1 MAVSNLAEDRIPV
14 IVGVGEFSD
23 HPKELT
29 EGLEPLALMI
39 EALKRAEQDSGGKL
53 LKDID
58 SLDIV
63 NFLSWRYTAPEKQLS
78 EKLGINPKHVYYGPV
93 GGESPIRYIHEAA
106 KRIARGESL
115 VAAITG
121 AESQG
126 TATKAERAKVD
137 LPSSPLIGTM
147 TGTRWRPSSASLSR

>member
-1 MAVSNLAEDRIPV
+1 MAVSSQAEDRIPV

-23 HPKELT
+23 HPRELT

-53 LKDID
+53 LWDID

-78 EKLGINPKHVYYGPV
+78 KKLGIAPKHAYYGPV

-106 KRIARGESL
+106 KRIARGECS
-115 VAAITG
+115 VAAVCG
-121 AESQG
+121 AEAQSTPPKGRRGAPGEGDQG
-126 TATKAERAKVD
+126 GRRGREAAMDAV
-137 LPSSPLIGTM
+137 
-147 TGTRWRPSSASLSR
+147 RP